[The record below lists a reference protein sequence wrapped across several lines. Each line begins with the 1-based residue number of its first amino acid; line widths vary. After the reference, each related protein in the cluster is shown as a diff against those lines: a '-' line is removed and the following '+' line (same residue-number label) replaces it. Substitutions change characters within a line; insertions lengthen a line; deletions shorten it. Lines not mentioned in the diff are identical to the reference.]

1 VVSSVSCDPVI
12 TQLVLSRVITEYQLR
27 LDSLFV
33 VLLSSL
39 SSALQTYAIR
49 NKIALDVAEIF
60 G

>member
-1 VVSSVSCDPVI
+1 
-12 TQLVLSRVITEYQLR
+12 VLSRVITEYQLR